1 MRTEKL
7 SVNKVCMVV
16 CAALFLLSVAM
27 SCTIYYL
34 TRNVLA
40 LCCGLLYAVF
50 VAGCMAAF
58 LAFVRR
64 KLTLFSDALCKLLDD
79 MMSAD
84 QAPPQ
89 YTEEENLFYKIHHRL
104 SRLYEVLRE
113 SKSSIAKERADLQEL
128 ISDISHQVKTPIA
141 NLKMLDATLLEQNV
155 SPEKQKEFLLAMDSQ
170 LDKLDFL
177 MQAMIKTSRLEAG
190 VIALEP
196 KPQAIYDTLAAALG
210 GILLNAEQKK
220 IAVTVDCPETVTA
233 AHDRKWTTEALFN
246 ILDNAVKYTPEG
258 GKIHVAVVCWEMY
271 VKIDISDTGIGIPEQ
286 HQGTIFKRFYREDR
300 VHDAPGIGIGLYL
313 SREIITRQGGFIR
326 VASEVALALLF
337 RCSCPILEMSRI
349 VTFQG
354 VLRENSRTAV
364 TFLRGFPFTMEPSK
378 RKVVELMP
386 ILQTTD
392 LKKYYG
398 DEPNITKALDGVS
411 LSVEH
416 GEFVAIV
423 GTSGSGKSTLL
434 NMIGGL
440 DVPTS
445 GKVIVDGRI
454 YLL

>member
-7 SVNKVCMVV
+7 SVNKACMVV
-16 CAALFLLSVAM
+16 CAAFFLLSIAM
-27 SCTIYYL
+27 PVTIYFL
-34 TRNVLA
+34 TQNVLA

-50 VAGCMAAF
+50 VAGCMVAF

-89 YTEEENLFYKIHHRL
+89 YTEEENLFYKIQHRL

-155 SPEKQKEFLLAMDSQ
+155 SPEKQREFLLAMDSQ

-233 AHDRKWTTEALFN
+233 AHDRKWTAEALFN

-258 GKIHVAVVCWEMY
+258 GKIHVDVVCWEMY

-313 SREIITRQGGFIR
+313 TREIITRQGGFIR
-326 VASEVALALLF
+326 VTSEVGIG
-337 RCSCPILEMSRI
+337 S
-349 VTFQG
+349 TFS
-354 VLRENSRTAV
+354 V
-364 TFLRGFPFTMEPSK
+364 FLPHS
-378 RKVVELMP
+378 
-386 ILQTTD
+386 
-392 LKKYYG
+392 
-398 DEPNITKALDGVS
+398 
-411 LSVEH
+411 
-416 GEFVAIV
+416 
-423 GTSGSGKSTLL
+423 
-434 NMIGGL
+434 
-440 DVPTS
+440 
-445 GKVIVDGRI
+445 
-454 YLL
+454 

>member
-27 SCTIYYL
+27 PCTIYFL
-34 TRNVLA
+34 TKNVLA

-50 VAGCMAAF
+50 VAGCMAVF

-89 YTEEENLFYKIHHRL
+89 YTEEENLFYKIQHRL

-155 SPEKQKEFLLAMDSQ
+155 SPEKQREFLLAMDSQ

-220 IAVTVDCPETVTA
+220 ITVTVDCPETVTA

-246 ILDNAVKYTPEG
+246 ILDNAVKYTPES

-286 HQGTIFKRFYREDR
+286 HQGTIFKRFYREDS

-313 SREIITRQGGFIR
+313 TREIITRQGGFIR
-326 VASEVALALLF
+326 VASEV
-337 RCSCPILEMSRI
+337 
-349 VTFQG
+349 G
-354 VLRENSRTAV
+354 
-364 TFLRGFPFTMEPSK
+364 
-378 RKVVELMP
+378 
-386 ILQTTD
+386 
-392 LKKYYG
+392 
-398 DEPNITKALDGVS
+398 
-411 LSVEH
+411 
-416 GEFVAIV
+416 
-423 GTSGSGKSTLL
+423 SGSTFSVFL
-434 NMIGGL
+434 
-440 DVPTS
+440 PHS
-445 GKVIVDGRI
+445 
-454 YLL
+454 

>member
-7 SVNKVCMVV
+7 SVNKVCVAV
-16 CAALFLLSVAM
+16 CAALFLLSVTM
-27 SCTIYYL
+27 SLSIYFL
-34 TRNVLA
+34 TQNVLA
-40 LCCGLLYAVF
+40 LYCGLLYIIC

-58 LAFVRR
+58 LIFVRR

-89 YTEEENLFYKIHHRL
+89 YTEEENLFYKIQHRL

-141 NLKMLDATLLEQNV
+141 NLKMLDATLLDQTV
-155 SPEKQKEFLLAMDSQ
+155 TPEKQREFLVAMDSQ

-177 MQAMIKTSRLEAG
+177 MQALIKTSRLETG
-190 VIALEP
+190 VISLEP
-196 KPQAIYDTLAAALG
+196 QPQAIYDTLAAALG
-210 GILLNAEQKK
+210 GILLHAEQKK

-258 GKIHVAVVCWEMY
+258 GKIHVAVVSLEMY

-286 HQGTIFKRFYREDR
+286 HQGTIFKRFYRESS

-313 SREIITRQGGFIR
+313 AREIITRQGGFIR
-326 VASEVALALLF
+326 VSSELGTG
-337 RCSCPILEMSRI
+337 S
-349 VTFQG
+349 TFS
-354 VLRENSRTAV
+354 V
-364 TFLRGFPFTMEPSK
+364 FLPHS
-378 RKVVELMP
+378 
-386 ILQTTD
+386 
-392 LKKYYG
+392 
-398 DEPNITKALDGVS
+398 
-411 LSVEH
+411 
-416 GEFVAIV
+416 
-423 GTSGSGKSTLL
+423 
-434 NMIGGL
+434 
-440 DVPTS
+440 
-445 GKVIVDGRI
+445 
-454 YLL
+454 

>member
-27 SCTIYYL
+27 SCTIYFL

-89 YTEEENLFYKIHHRL
+89 YTEEENLFYKIQHRL

-141 NLKMLDATLLEQNV
+141 NLKMLDATLLEQTV

-210 GILLNAEQKK
+210 GILLNAEQKN

-258 GKIHVAVVCWEMY
+258 GKIQVTVASWEMY
-271 VKIDISDTGIGIPEQ
+271 AKIDISDTGIGIPEQ
-286 HQGTIFKRFYREDR
+286 HQGTIFKRFYREDS

-313 SREIITRQGGFIR
+313 TREIITRQGGFIR
-326 VASEVALALLF
+326 VASEVGAG
-337 RCSCPILEMSRI
+337 S
-349 VTFQG
+349 TFS
-354 VLRENSRTAV
+354 V
-364 TFLRGFPFTMEPSK
+364 FLSHF
-378 RKVVELMP
+378 
-386 ILQTTD
+386 
-392 LKKYYG
+392 
-398 DEPNITKALDGVS
+398 
-411 LSVEH
+411 
-416 GEFVAIV
+416 
-423 GTSGSGKSTLL
+423 
-434 NMIGGL
+434 
-440 DVPTS
+440 
-445 GKVIVDGRI
+445 
-454 YLL
+454 

>member
-27 SCTIYYL
+27 SCTIYFL

-89 YTEEENLFYKIHHRL
+89 YTEEENLFYKIQHRL

-141 NLKMLDATLLEQNV
+141 NLKMLDATMLEQMV
-155 SPEKQKEFLLAMDSQ
+155 TPEKQREFLVAMDSQ

-177 MQAMIKTSRLEAG
+177 MQAMVKTSRLEAG
-190 VIALEP
+190 VISLEP
-196 KPQAIYDTLAAALG
+196 KAQAIYDTLAAALG
-210 GILLNAEQKK
+210 GILLSAEKKK
-220 IAVTVDCPETVTA
+220 IEVRVDCPETVTA

-258 GKIHVAVVCWEMY
+258 GKIRVAVVCWEMY
-271 VKIDISDTGIGIPEQ
+271 VKIDISDTGIGISEQ
-286 HQGTIFKRFYREDR
+286 HQGTIFKRFYRESS

-313 SREIITRQGGFIR
+313 AREIITRQGGFIR
-326 VASEVALALLF
+326 VASEVGTG
-337 RCSCPILEMSRI
+337 S
-349 VTFQG
+349 TFS
-354 VLRENSRTAV
+354 V
-364 TFLRGFPFTMEPSK
+364 FLPRS
-378 RKVVELMP
+378 
-386 ILQTTD
+386 
-392 LKKYYG
+392 
-398 DEPNITKALDGVS
+398 
-411 LSVEH
+411 
-416 GEFVAIV
+416 
-423 GTSGSGKSTLL
+423 
-434 NMIGGL
+434 
-440 DVPTS
+440 
-445 GKVIVDGRI
+445 
-454 YLL
+454 

>member
-1 MRTEKL
+1 MRTKKL

-16 CAALFLLSVAM
+16 CAAFFLLSVAM
-27 SCTIYYL
+27 SCTIYFL
-34 TRNVLA
+34 TRNILA

-50 VAGCMAAF
+50 VAGCMAAV
-58 LAFVRR
+58 LVFVRR

-89 YTEEENLFYKIHHRL
+89 YTEEENLFYKIQHRL

-210 GILLNAEQKK
+210 GILLNAEQKE
-220 IAVTVDCPETVTA
+220 IEVTVDCPETVSA

-246 ILDNAVKYTPEG
+246 ILDNAVKYTPVG

-271 VKIDISDTGIGIPEQ
+271 VKIDISDTGIGVPER
-286 HQGTIFKRFYREDR
+286 HQGTIFKRFYREEN

-313 SREIITRQGGFIR
+313 TREIITRQGGFIR
-326 VASEVALALLF
+326 VASEV
-337 RCSCPILEMSRI
+337 
-349 VTFQG
+349 G
-354 VLRENSRTAV
+354 
-364 TFLRGFPFTMEPSK
+364 
-378 RKVVELMP
+378 
-386 ILQTTD
+386 
-392 LKKYYG
+392 
-398 DEPNITKALDGVS
+398 
-411 LSVEH
+411 
-416 GEFVAIV
+416 
-423 GTSGSGKSTLL
+423 SGSTFSVFL
-434 NMIGGL
+434 
-440 DVPTS
+440 PHS
-445 GKVIVDGRI
+445 
-454 YLL
+454 

>member
-16 CAALFLLSVAM
+16 CAALFLLSIAM
-27 SCTIYYL
+27 SCTIYFL

-40 LCCGLLYAVF
+40 LCCGLLYAVC
-50 VAGCMAAF
+50 VAGCMVAF

-79 MMSAD
+79 MMSVD

-89 YTEEENLFYKIHHRL
+89 YTEEENL
-104 SRLYEVLRE
+104 
-113 SKSSIAKERADLQEL
+113 KSSIAKERADLQEL

-220 IAVTVDCPETVTA
+220 ITVTVDCPETVTA

-246 ILDNAVKYTPEG
+246 ILDNAVKYTPES

-286 HQGTIFKRFYREDR
+286 HQGTIFKRFYREDS

-313 SREIITRQGGFIR
+313 TREIITRQGGFIR
-326 VASEVALALLF
+326 VASEV
-337 RCSCPILEMSRI
+337 
-349 VTFQG
+349 G
-354 VLRENSRTAV
+354 
-364 TFLRGFPFTMEPSK
+364 
-378 RKVVELMP
+378 
-386 ILQTTD
+386 
-392 LKKYYG
+392 
-398 DEPNITKALDGVS
+398 
-411 LSVEH
+411 
-416 GEFVAIV
+416 
-423 GTSGSGKSTLL
+423 SGSTFSVFL
-434 NMIGGL
+434 
-440 DVPTS
+440 PHS
-445 GKVIVDGRI
+445 
-454 YLL
+454 

>member
-7 SVNKVCMVV
+7 SVNKVCIIV

-27 SCTIYYL
+27 SCTIYFL

-89 YTEEENLFYKIHHRL
+89 YTEEENLFYKIQHRL

-128 ISDISHQVKTPIA
+128 TSDISHQVKTPIA

-155 SPEKQKEFLLAMDSQ
+155 SPEKQREFLLAMDSQ

-210 GILLNAEQKK
+210 GILLNAEQKN

-258 GKIHVAVVCWEMY
+258 GKIQVAVVCWEMY

-286 HQGTIFKRFYREDR
+286 HQGTIFKRFYREDS

-313 SREIITRQGGFIR
+313 TREIITRQGGFIR
-326 VASEVALALLF
+326 VASEVGAG
-337 RCSCPILEMSRI
+337 S
-349 VTFQG
+349 TFS
-354 VLRENSRTAV
+354 V
-364 TFLRGFPFTMEPSK
+364 FLPHS
-378 RKVVELMP
+378 
-386 ILQTTD
+386 
-392 LKKYYG
+392 
-398 DEPNITKALDGVS
+398 
-411 LSVEH
+411 
-416 GEFVAIV
+416 
-423 GTSGSGKSTLL
+423 
-434 NMIGGL
+434 
-440 DVPTS
+440 
-445 GKVIVDGRI
+445 
-454 YLL
+454 

>member
-1 MRTEKL
+1 MRAEKL
-7 SVNKVCMVV
+7 SVNRVCI
-16 CAALFLLSVAM
+16 AIGAFLLLLSVSM
-27 SCTIYYL
+27 SLLLYFL
-34 TRNVLA
+34 TKNTLV
-40 LCCGLLYAVF
+40 LCCGLLYAAGAF
-50 VAGCMAAF
+50 GCMTLF
-58 LAFVRR
+58 LVFIRR
-64 KLTLFSDALCKLLDD
+64 KLTSFSDALCKLLDD
-79 MMSAD
+79 MMSLD
-84 QAPPQ
+84 QEPPQ
-89 YTEEENLFYKIHHRL
+89 YAKEENLFYKIQHRL

-141 NLKMLDATLLEQNV
+141 NLKMLDATLLEQTV
-155 SPEKQKEFLLAMDSQ
+155 TPEKQREFLLAMDSQ

-220 IAVTVDCPETVTA
+220 IAVTVDCPETVTV

-313 SREIITRQGGFIR
+313 AREIITRQGGFIR
-326 VASEVALALLF
+326 VASEV
-337 RCSCPILEMSRI
+337 
-349 VTFQG
+349 G
-354 VLRENSRTAV
+354 
-364 TFLRGFPFTMEPSK
+364 
-378 RKVVELMP
+378 
-386 ILQTTD
+386 
-392 LKKYYG
+392 
-398 DEPNITKALDGVS
+398 
-411 LSVEH
+411 
-416 GEFVAIV
+416 
-423 GTSGSGKSTLL
+423 SGSTFSVFL
-434 NMIGGL
+434 
-440 DVPTS
+440 PHS
-445 GKVIVDGRI
+445 
-454 YLL
+454 

>member
-7 SVNKVCMVV
+7 SVNKVCIVLY
-16 CAALFLLSVAM
+16 AALFLLSIAM
-27 SCTIYYL
+27 SCIIYFL
-34 TRNVLA
+34 TRNILA

-50 VAGCMAAF
+50 VAGGMAAF
-58 LAFVRR
+58 LVFVRR

-84 QAPPQ
+84 QTPPQ
-89 YTEEENLFYKIHHRL
+89 YTEEENLFYKIQHRL
-104 SRLYEVLRE
+104 SRLYEVLRGKQE
-113 SKSSIAKERADLQEL
+113 QYCKGTGRLAGIDFGHLPSSQNTDCKSENAGC
-128 ISDISHQVKTPIA
+128 H
-141 NLKMLDATLLEQNV
+141 LLEQNV
-155 SPEKQKEFLLAMDSQ
+155 SPEKQREFLLAMDSQ

-246 ILDNAVKYTPEG
+246 ILDNAVKYTPAG

-313 SREIITRQGGFIR
+313 AREIITRQGGFIR
-326 VASEVALALLF
+326 VASEV
-337 RCSCPILEMSRI
+337 
-349 VTFQG
+349 G
-354 VLRENSRTAV
+354 
-364 TFLRGFPFTMEPSK
+364 
-378 RKVVELMP
+378 
-386 ILQTTD
+386 
-392 LKKYYG
+392 
-398 DEPNITKALDGVS
+398 
-411 LSVEH
+411 
-416 GEFVAIV
+416 
-423 GTSGSGKSTLL
+423 SGSTFSVFL
-434 NMIGGL
+434 
-440 DVPTS
+440 PHS
-445 GKVIVDGRI
+445 
-454 YLL
+454 